1 MAGERCGE
9 HGIAR
14 GSSRVEVAGAIGLG
28 RGVSDVLFE
37 SRGGE
42 FLPTEFAR
50 GPWSPDSLHG
60 GPVAALL
67 ARSLEGMP
75 AAGPMHPARLTVELL
90 RPVPLAPLSVQVEEL
105 RPGRK
110 VQWLEATLSAAG
122 VQIAR
127 ARMLRIRAAEVAVP
141 DDLVAGEPRPFA
153 GPVESAGLDAPWRVG
168 GIVAFHSH
176 ATEHRAARGSWH
188 EPGPITDWI
197 RLRVG
202 VVPGEPPSP
211 LQRVAAV
218 ADFGNGV
225 SSVLPF
231 GEYLFINPDLTIHLH
246 RLPVGE
252 WVCLDAATLVSDGGT
267 GLAES
272 ALWDE
277 RGRIGRS
284 LQSLLI
290 ERR

>member
-1 MAGERCGE
+1 MGF
-9 HGIAR
+9 AR
-14 GSSRVEVAGAIGLG
+14 A
-28 RGVSDVLFE
+28 VSEVLFE
-37 SRGGE
+37 TSGGT
-42 FLPTEFAR
+42 FLPTGFAR

-67 ARSLEGMP
+67 ARALEGAP

-90 RPVPLAPLSVQVEEL
+90 RPVPLAPLSVRIEEL

-110 VQWLEATLSAAG
+110 VQWLEATLSAG
-122 VQIAR
+122 VDLVAR
-127 ARMLRIRAAEVAVP
+127 ARMLRIRAADVP
-141 DDLVAGEPRPFA
+141 VPAALEAGESRPFA
-153 GPVESAGLDAPWRVG
+153 GPGECEPHEAPWRGG

-176 ATEHRAARGSWH
+176 ATEHRVARGSWH
-188 EPGPITDWI
+188 EPGPISDWI
-197 RLRVG
+197 RLRVA
-202 VVPGEPPSP
+202 VVPGETPSP

-246 RLPVGE
+246 RLPAGE
-252 WVCLDAATLVSDGGT
+252 WVCLDAVSMVSGGGT

-284 LQSLLI
+284 AQSLLV